1 MTKKKQK
8 TKLLPYSF
16 SLLAIGLG
24 YNLLISLFHFKKKDY
39 VPFNS
44 KSLTKMRKNIFLE
57 MVVLEL

>member
-1 MTKKKQK
+1 MTKKNKK

-24 YNLLISLFHFKKKDY
+24 YNLLISLFDFKKKDC

-44 KSLTKMRKNIFLE
+44 KSLTKVRKNIFLE